1 LFCLLAFDNCSN
13 QCFLLFIRLLK
24 SSGPF
29 LVFKFT
35 SKSIQSSF
43 AFSPVSFFLSFFSS
57 WCLFGPGCQ
66 TGLRSRTTVAT
77 TAACTLTGVTSNS
90 PLCLLVVSL
99 PSSPL
104 SLSLFFSC
112 FQGFIRG
119 ARFCEYTG
127 KFHCRTCHTNQ
138 ASTIP
143 ARVLFNWDFRLY
155 RVSDRAKEFIDM
167 MWKEPVFDVSVIN
180 VALFDK
186 VRSMLEMR
194 LLRTQLSYVRDFL
207 YTCRLSGSLVQQT
220 FDKNSH
226 IVNFVD
232 MYSLEDFVEI
242 QNGSL
247 LTFVK
252 SATSSLIAH
261 VFSCEVRHATISFF
275 VGPHSHSHSFSFF
288 HHLLLLF

>member
-1 LFCLLAFDNCSN
+1 
-13 QCFLLFIRLLK
+13 
-24 SSGPF
+24 
-29 LVFKFT
+29 
-35 SKSIQSSF
+35 
-43 AFSPVSFFLSFFSS
+43 
-57 WCLFGPGCQ
+57 
-66 TGLRSRTTVAT
+66 
-77 TAACTLTGVTSNS
+77 
-90 PLCLLVVSL
+90 
-99 PSSPL
+99 
-104 SLSLFFSC
+104 
-112 FQGFIRG
+112 
-119 ARFCEYTG
+119 
-127 KFHCRTCHTNQ
+127 
-138 ASTIP
+138 
-143 ARVLFNWDFRLY
+143 
-155 RVSDRAKEFIDM
+155 M

-288 HHLLLLF
+288 HLLLLLF